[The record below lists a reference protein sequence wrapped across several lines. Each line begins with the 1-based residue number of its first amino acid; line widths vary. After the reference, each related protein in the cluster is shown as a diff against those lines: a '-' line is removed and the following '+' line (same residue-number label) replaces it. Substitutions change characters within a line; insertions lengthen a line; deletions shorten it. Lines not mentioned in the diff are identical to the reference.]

1 MSGFLEVIFHY
12 ISLTSEMMF
21 TFSTASS
28 SQWFMWVS
36 TNLNADFKCHHC
48 CCDLRAARIPNFYRK
63 DIEWIVYQLFLSAS
77 APHAK
82 YILVT
87 TEVSLCQVELRT
99 TWRKMSG
106 QGPNEL
112 RTKFASSNT
121 YEDFSYML
129 QYVHI
134 KKMYLFLTY
143 SSAIFPG

>member
-1 MSGFLEVIFHY
+1 MRTLSVTIAVVVYALPEFP
-12 ISLTSEMMF
+12 ISIERILSEL
-21 TFSTASS
+21 FS
-28 SQWFMWVS
+28 
-36 TNLNADFKCHHC
+36 D
-48 CCDLRAARIPNFYRK
+48 
-63 DIEWIVYQLFLSAS
+63 QLFLSAS